1 MMDELGYDLEL
12 TYKKKQPTKAAE
24 NRDLTMYEAMREN
37 VLPVKN
43 RIEFRQWLTLH
54 ASKETE
60 CWITVKRG
68 KPIDPDVFYYL
79 DAVEE
84 ALCFGWIDSTHAVI
98 TA

>member
-1 MMDELGYDLEL
+1 
-12 TYKKKQPTKAAE
+12 
-24 NRDLTMYEAMREN
+24 MYEAMREN

-68 KPIDPDVFYYL
+68 KPIDPRETGD
-79 DAVEE
+79 
-84 ALCFGWIDSTHAVI
+84 G
-98 TA
+98 